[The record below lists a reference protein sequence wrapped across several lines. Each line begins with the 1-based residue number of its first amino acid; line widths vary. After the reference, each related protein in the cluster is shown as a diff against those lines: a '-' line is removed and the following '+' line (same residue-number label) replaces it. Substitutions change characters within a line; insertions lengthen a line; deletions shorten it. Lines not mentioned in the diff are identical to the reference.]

1 MKTSA
6 RSPRPDSPNTT
17 KFTYSQALAAGLSHS
32 GWLTGPTND
41 PCGRDRAL
49 ASHSVPPATARA
61 LTMRDTCGLL
71 FAGYSPSADLQRSL
85 ASRLRLRLD
94 ANGSL
99 EYSLTWKRW
108 DIGQREPICA
118 LRALARRTS
127 GKDCGGWRSP
137 TGSGGEGGEM
147 DIMRAKREGLSP
159 MLKLR
164 DQAGL
169 AGWPTASRKTV
180 PPSGIHAGMTLTD
193 AASIAGWQTPKL
205 PSGGPCQRNTPGGGL
220 RKLEDQADL
229 AGWPTASSRDWK
241 DTPGMSERGVNPD
254 GSERKRLDQLPR
266 VAGLAS
272 GATTPSSDAKTES
285 CAEYRLNPAFSGW
298 LMGYPL
304 FWTMIG
310 FRAILKMKGQYDD
323 YRKALLQSLEGC

>member
-127 GKDCGGWRSP
+127 GKDCGGW
-137 TGSGGEGGEM
+137 
-147 DIMRAKREGLSP
+147 
-159 MLKLR
+159 
-164 DQAGL
+164 
-169 AGWPTASRKTV
+169 
-180 PPSGIHAGMTLTD
+180 
-193 AASIAGWQTPKL
+193 
-205 PSGGPCQRNTPGGGL
+205 
-220 RKLEDQADL
+220 
-229 AGWPTASSRDWK
+229 
-241 DTPGMSERGVNPD
+241 
-254 GSERKRLDQLPR
+254 
-266 VAGLAS
+266 
-272 GATTPSSDAKTES
+272 
-285 CAEYRLNPAFSGW
+285 